1 MKTKLPTTIKPA
13 CSALD
18 EGENQ
23 NPLRLPWKSIGRE
36 FDGFGIV
43 NCESGLVV
51 ECLTLNKMQRD
62 AILNGVNE
70 HAALSLVADAAKK
83 YFDNP
88 QDVDAFEWLE
98 QRLQELAAVRG
109 EKVLVMPEIRGRRG
123 CMAGDELNL

>member
-70 HAALSLVADAAKK
+70 HAALVAVAEAAEIAYQEMFRDAVKRGSGQHGSAIQKIAQSLANLATLHAK
-83 YFDNP
+83 
-88 QDVDAFEWLE
+88 L
-98 QRLQELAAVRG
+98 
-109 EKVLVMPEIRGRRG
+109 
-123 CMAGDELNL
+123 

>member
-70 HAALSLVADAAKK
+70 HAALLAVAEAAEIKGTALYLASAASSFTTGLMLVTD
-83 YFDNP
+83 
-88 QDVDAFEWLE
+88 
-98 QRLQELAAVRG
+98 G
-109 EKVLVMPEIRGRRG
+109 G
-123 CMAGDELNL
+123 CMAK